1 MKKVVLATVFS
12 LLFPLSG
19 FSTTFLFLGKG
30 DKCEKARD
38 SLRGIPNVEVI
49 SEEDITA
56 ILEETKIKLIKE
68 GRFEKWLPSDFIV
81 ICDEIEEKISY
92 RIVDLLKGEILKAET
107 GVEAEGVR
115 SGVEGIMKEVIVE
128 EKKPVEK
135 VFIDV
140 EVIGEAR
147 GKLKRGTEKEV
158 ERVLLLR
165 AKRDAVEKAYGMTV
179 ALQTKKDFERVIS
192 ESRAFLSY
200 RVLEKGVSGEEQ
212 YVKISAVVSVPKDV
226 IDKYGLKKKEISGKG
241 VEERFEEG
249 IVNWGEGFIEAE
261 GRVKR
266 SGRSDELL
274 RRAGFVSATGN
285 ILKILSKLNF
295 DGEKTVEDVIKENP
309 DMLYVIKGFVRD
321 AEIVKEGVDG
331 DCYFV
336 RIRVPFSG
344 VGGITSAFA
353 QRINYSPPRWA
364 EKGEEDVLIVV
375 DASEVKEM
383 KPAIFPQMK
392 TDKGE
397 KIYSAEFVSQ
407 ESLKKD
413 GAGKYLNSEKEVSG
427 KKKITL
433 KAIGVSGNGGCIVIS
448 EKDAEKVKK
457 DGGGAVKAGRVVI
470 IKGGRVG
477 GTEG

>member
-1 MKKVVLATVFS
+1 MKKVALLTVFG

-19 FSTTFLFLGKG
+19 FSTTFLFLGRG

-38 SLRGIPNVEVI
+38 SLKGISDVQVV

-56 ILEETKIKLIKE
+56 ILEENRIKLIKE
-68 GRFEKWLPSDFIV
+68 GKFDKWIPSDFIV
-81 ICDEIEEKISY
+81 ICEELEGKISY
-92 RIVDLLKGEILKAET
+92 RLVDLLKGEVLKSET
-107 GVEAEGVR
+107 GVEPEGVR
-115 SGVEGIMKEVIVE
+115 SGVEGVMKELVVE
-128 EKKPVEK
+128 EKKPEEK
-135 VFIDV
+135 VYLDV

-147 GKLKRGTEKEV
+147 GKLKKGSEKEL

-179 ALQTKKDFERVIS
+179 TLQTKKDFERVIS

-200 RVLEKGVSGEEQ
+200 RILEKGVSGDEQ
-212 YVKISAVVSVPKDV
+212 YVKISAVVSVPKEIV
-226 IDKYGLKKKEISGKG
+226 DKYGLKKEVSGKG

-249 IVNWGEGFIEAE
+249 IVNWGDGFIEAE

-266 SGRSDELL
+266 DSKSDELL
-274 RRAGFVSATGN
+274 RRAGFVSATGKV
-285 ILKILSKLNF
+285 LKILSKLNF
-295 DGEKTVEDVIKENP
+295 DGEKTVEDVVKENP
-309 DMLYVIKGFVRD
+309 DMLYVIKGLVKD

-331 DCYFV
+331 DYYFV
-336 RIRVPFSG
+336 RIRVPFTG

-353 QRINYSPPRWA
+353 QKISHSPPRWA
-364 EKGEEDVLIVV
+364 EKGEEDVIIVV
-375 DASEVKEM
+375 DASELKDM
-383 KPAIFPQMK
+383 KPAIFPQIK

-397 KIYSAEFVSQ
+397 KVYSAEFVSQ
-407 ESLKKD
+407 ESLKNN

-427 KKKITL
+427 KKRINL
-433 KAIGVSGNGGCIVIS
+433 KAIGVSGNGGYVVIS
-448 EKDAEKVKK
+448 EKDADKIKK
-457 DGGGAVKAGRVVI
+457 DGGGAVKMGRVVI